1 MATGVVMGPVVT
13 FARKVDP
20 FGVSEFIAHKV
31 EVAVVGGGEGDE
43 ACHFMKGDAAI
54 DDEITGTGMHV
65 EIHLF
70 VDEFENEG
78 FSADESLVV
87 GF

>member
-1 MATGVVMGPVVT
+1 MGPVVT
-13 FARKVDP
+13 FTRKVDP
-20 FGVSEFIAHKV
+20 FGVSEFFAHKV
-31 EVAVVGGGEGDE
+31 EVAVVGGGEGDD
-43 ACHFMKGDAAI
+43 ACHFMEGDAAV

-70 VDEFENEG
+70 FDEFENEG

>member
-1 MATGVVMGPVVT
+1 MGPVVT

-20 FGVSEFIAHKV
+20 FASEFIAHKV

-43 ACHFMKGDAAI
+43 ACHFMEGDAAV

-78 FSADESLVV
+78 FSADELGR